1 MPLLPSLV
9 RRSLPP
15 ASAMLPKLLIGGASW
30 LALSAFLHYQAAAQS
45 ISNSDS
51 LAVAAAVTAA
61 TQHYAEDVQP
71 ESVLFNGPE
80 YVNNTLP
87 TTIGHQFLGSAD
99 PRPGTATYY
108 NARFQDLALRYDLEL
123 DRVVLTYPNQIA
135 HIVLVPE
142 KLDAFSIGD
151 QKFIHILSDSS
162 ARAGLVLPTG
172 FYELLQPGPVS
183 LLGRHTK
190 YLQQS
195 VVHQSLQ
202 FEFKQLDKLFARTSG
217 TTVEVSRLK
226 DLLALL
232 PAHKPE
238 VQRYARQQKL
248 RFTAAQREASALK
261 ALRYYYTVAQ

>member
-1 MPLLPSLV
+1 
-9 RRSLPP
+9 
-15 ASAMLPKLLIGGASW
+15 MLPKLLIGGASW

-45 ISNSDS
+45 VPNSDS

-61 TQHYAEDVQP
+61 THQYAKDVQP

-87 TTIGHQFLGSAD
+87 TTIGHQFWGSAE
-99 PRPGTATYY
+99 PQPGTVTYSNSY
-108 NARFQDLALRYDLEL
+108 FQDLALRYDLAL
-123 DRVVLTYPNQIA
+123 DRIVLTYPNQIA

-142 KLDAFSIGD
+142 KLDAFSIGS
-151 QKFIHILSDSS
+151 QKFIHVLGDSS
-162 ARAGLVLPTG
+162 ASAGLVLPTG
-172 FYELLQPGPVS
+172 FYELLQDGPVS
-183 LLGRHTK
+183 LLARHTK
-190 YLQQS
+190 YLQQA

-202 FEFKQLDKLFARTSG
+202 FEFKQLDKLFARTSS

-232 PAHKPE
+232 PAHRPE

-248 RFTAAQREASALK
+248 RFSAAQRESSALK
-261 ALRYYYTVAQ
+261 ALRYYYTLAR